1 MKCLISPL
9 KYGEDTAMVG
19 YHHILEILLAR
30 KRVQFKVTL
39 LLNDVAV
46 ESESIFDG
54 DKIS

>member
-1 MKCLISPL
+1 
-9 KYGEDTAMVG
+9 MVG